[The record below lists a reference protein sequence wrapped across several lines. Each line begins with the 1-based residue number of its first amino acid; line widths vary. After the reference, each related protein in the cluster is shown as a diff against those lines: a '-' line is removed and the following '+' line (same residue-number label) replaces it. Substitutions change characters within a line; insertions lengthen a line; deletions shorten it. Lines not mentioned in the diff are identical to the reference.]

1 MTEEEARDYCETYMD
16 SSSAF
21 VACKGVPSVP
31 TDASLE
37 ICQIDILV
45 RSICYV
51 NRVTLQYFDRHHLQW
66 RFIFGLLNDLSEAL
80 FSLFLS

>member
-51 NRVTLQYFDRHHLQW
+51 NRVTLHTL
-66 RFIFGLLNDLSEAL
+66 IATICNGDLYLVVE
-80 FSLFLS
+80 